1 MSIERGRSWGTNT
14 ALAAGSPVV
23 GTDAELRSLV
33 ETARREGRELGPVGL
48 LGGDLCATLGG
59 PGNPERLR
67 SLAALQVPIDVVA
80 VVLDG
85 TTQLWFVAHLVA
97 HRRAWVGRAAVAMNA
112 DSLGPLR
119 LGPRAHPNDG
129 LVDVT
134 FGSLPWRDRLEAK
147 RRARTGAHLP
157 HPGLRVQRAARVVID
172 FDRPTA
178 VWLDAVP
185 VGRAR
190 RLELTVEPDA
200 LQVVV

>member
-14 ALAAGSPVV
+14 ALAEGSPMVHS
-23 GTDAELRSLV
+23 DADLRALV
-33 ETARREGRELGPVGL
+33 ETAQRLGRPAGTVGL

-59 PGNPERLR
+59 PGDPQRLR
-67 SLAALQVPIDVVA
+67 GPDAVQVPIDVVR

-85 TTQLWFVAHLVA
+85 AVEHWFVAHLVA
-97 HRRAWVGRAAVAMNA
+97 HRRAWAGQAAVAMNA

-134 FGSLPWRDRLEAK
+134 SGSLPWRERREAR

-157 HPGLRVQRAARVVID
+157 HPALRVRRAGHVVIE
-172 FDRPTA
+172 FHRPTP
-178 VWLDAVP
+178 VWLDLVP

-190 RLELTVEPDA
+190 HLELTVQPDA